1 VKENPETEKLA
12 YMLASVNVVK
22 PDEMGPYMQK
32 CGPMFAAAGIEVIAL
47 GVTGSSL
54 QLLEG
59 EWPYEGSLMLYKCGS
74 MDSLLQFWNSS
85 EYQEAMKLREGI
97 VETNFTVAIETTA

>member
-1 VKENPETEKLA
+1 VNENTESEKSA
-12 YMLASVNVVK
+12 FMLASVNVVK

-32 CGPMFAAAGIEVIAL
+32 CGPLFAAAGIEVVAL
-47 GVTGSSL
+47 GVAGNSV

-74 MDSLLQFWNSS
+74 MDSLLQFWNSP